1 MKITGQDVEN
11 AALLS
16 RLEIAPDQIEQF
28 ASQLSAV
35 LEYAESLAKV
45 NTQQVAPLAHVLAI
59 QNVLRTDEVRPSL
72 PREAA
77 QQNAPET
84 DNGYFKVPKVVEG

>member
-1 MKITGQDVEN
+1 MKITGKDVEN
-11 AALLS
+11 VALLA
-16 RLEIAPDQIEQF
+16 RLEISPDQIDKF

-35 LEYAESLAKV
+35 LDYAESLSKV
-45 NTQQVAPLAHVLAI
+45 DTQQVAPLAHVLSI
-59 QNVLRTDEVRPSL
+59 QNVMRADVVTPSL
-72 PREAA
+72 NREAA